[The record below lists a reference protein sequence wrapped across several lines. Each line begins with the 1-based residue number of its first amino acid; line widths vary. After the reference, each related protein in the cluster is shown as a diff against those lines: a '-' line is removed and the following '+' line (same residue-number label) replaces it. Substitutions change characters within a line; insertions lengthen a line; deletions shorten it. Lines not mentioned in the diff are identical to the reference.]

1 MKRLIT
7 SVILLVA
14 IICVST
20 LSLYSLR
27 DQKEAIMTAAAELR
41 SMSGDPDPAVLQE
54 KSQQLFEDWNRRE
67 EILVLYIRHDVLDQ
81 ITQLLAELPA
91 LAEYEDWAALFGRL
105 DVVSALMDDLWKS
118 NNPTYRNLL

>member
-54 KSQQLFEDWNRRE
+54 KSQQRFEDWTR
-67 EILVLYIRHDVLDQ
+67 
-81 ITQLLAELPA
+81 LPS
-91 LAEYEDWAALFGRL
+91 F
-105 DVVSALMDDLWKS
+105 
-118 NNPTYRNLL
+118 